1 LEQGSFVKISPSKR
15 HFPYKHPTFGTAAR
29 PKPASAWQKTIYY
42 LWWAYLKRNQT
53 YLDACAKGGAGAL
66 AAIYADFGDVRG
78 DDFKVWW
85 TEGGRGVR
93 LFAEPRAEDSVR
105 VLQEGERALAASEA
119 LTLSLPLSL
128 PKRLLERRIK
138 ELLAKHHTGKR
149 GHQLAKKSQAKYR
162 VQGQPNIN
170 ALALGL
176 EVYDFKQANPDLAL
190 WEIGNRVRRVS
201 MDNKLEQQDKKP
213 DKTTKKRIMAAT
225 VSRYLKRVKL
235 SIERTGAGLFL

>member
-1 LEQGSFVKISPSKR
+1 MKISPSKR

-53 YLDACAKGGAGAL
+53 YLDTCAKGGAGAL

-78 DDFKVWW
+78 GDFKAWW

-105 VLQEGERALAASEA
+105 VLQEGECALAASEA

-162 VQGQPNIN
+162 VQGQPNLG
-170 ALALGL
+170 ALELGL
-176 EVYDFKQANPDLAL
+176 NVYDFKQKNPDLAL
-190 WEIGNRVRRVS
+190 WEIGNQVPRVT
-201 MDNKLEQQDKKP
+201 MKHKLKWDDDKN
-213 DKTTKKRIMAAT
+213 DKIVKKRILAAT

-235 SIERTGAGLFL
+235 SIERAGVGLFL

>member
-1 LEQGSFVKISPSKR
+1 MKISPSKR

-105 VLQEGERALAASEA
+105 VLQEGECALAASEA
-119 LTLSLPLSL
+119 LTLSLPLNL

-162 VQGQPNIN
+162 VQGQPNLG
-170 ALALGL
+170 ALELGL
-176 EVYDFKQANPDLAL
+176 NVYDFKQANPDLAL
-190 WEIGNRVRRVS
+190 WEIGNQVPRVT
-201 MDNKLEQQDKKP
+201 MKHKLKRDDDKN
-213 DKTTKKRIMAAT
+213 DKIVKKRILAAT
-225 VSRYLKRVKL
+225 VSRYLKRVNL
-235 SIERTGAGLFL
+235 SIERAGVGLFL